1 MRLLKSTELRQD
13 LPPRRKPQMAF
24 KLISAKFV
32 GKLLIPLA
40 GSTTTTTTTTTTATT
55 TTMRTR
61 TTAWRRPS
69 SCDMVFNSDL
79 TKTGVVTSPGYPNPY
94 PSRTN
99 CKYDFQGR
107 GKERV
112 QVIFQ
117 DFNLYH
123 TPGDTDD
130 CKRVDSLA
138 AYVQIDGKMD
148 KIDSFCGESLPRP
161 IMSNGP
167 RLFLEFHGV
176 TSSRYSRGFKA
187 TYSFKETTFSKTRGK
202 GLTDLRGCRR
212 KQGDVE
218 RALGGARIESGEG

>member
-13 LPPRRKPQMAF
+13 LPARRKPQMAF
-24 KLISAKFV
+24 KLISTKFV
-32 GKLLIPLA
+32 A
-40 GSTTTTTTTTTTATT
+40 
-55 TTMRTR
+55 
-61 TTAWRRPS
+61 S
-69 SCDMVFNSDL
+69 SCDVVFNSDL
-79 TKTGVVTSPGYPNPY
+79 TKTGVVTSPGYPNTY
-94 PSRTN
+94 PSRTH
-99 CKYDFQGR
+99 CRYDFQGR

-123 TPGDTDD
+123 TAGDADD
-130 CKRVDSLA
+130 CKGVDSLA

-187 TYSFKETTFSKTRGK
+187 TYSFKESK
-202 GLTDLRGCRR
+202 
-212 KQGDVE
+212 
-218 RALGGARIESGEG
+218 

>member
-13 LPPRRKPQMAF
+13 LPARRNPQMAF
-24 KLISAKFV
+24 KLISTKFV
-32 GKLLIPLA
+32 GKLLIPVVA
-40 GSTTTTTTTTTTATT
+40 A
-55 TTMRTR
+55 
-61 TTAWRRPS
+61 RRGRRGRGQRGRRRGGAS
-69 SCDMVFNSDL
+69 SCDVVFNSDL
-79 TKTGVVTSPGYPNPY
+79 TKTGIVTSPGYPNPY
-94 PSRTN
+94 PPRTH
-99 CKYDFQGR
+99 CRYDFQGR

-123 TPGDTDD
+123 TAGDADD
-130 CKRVDSLA
+130 CKGVDSLA

-187 TYSFKETTFSKTRGK
+187 TYSFKENPKPVKTNNFNLSILHK
-202 GLTDLRGCRR
+202 
-212 KQGDVE
+212 
-218 RALGGARIESGEG
+218 